1 MSEQH
6 MNCNY
11 MKSVLLS
18 TLFYL
23 LISNQVD
30 AGEFDNIKVGVLA
43 KSSFSWDGSHLP
55 NYSTGVPEITILR
68 ITIPPD
74 TQLPLHQHPHINAG
88 VLLKG
93 KLTVATEN
101 GYKLYLKA
109 GDSIVE
115 MVNKWHYGKNK
126 NSEPAEMIVFY
137 AGVKDVINS
146 IVKPMENKSH

>member
-1 MSEQH
+1 MNWSEQH

-11 MKSVLLS
+11 MKLVLLS

-23 LISNQVD
+23 LIPHQVD
-30 AGEFDNIKVGVLA
+30 AGEFDNIKVDVLA

-55 NYSTGVPEITILR
+55 SYSTGVPEITILR

-74 TQLPLHQHPHINAG
+74 TQLPLHKHSHINAG

-93 KLTVATEN
+93 KLTVTTEN
-101 GYKLYLKA
+101 GYTFYLKS

-115 MVNKWHYGKNK
+115 TVNKWHYGKNE

-137 AGVKDVINS
+137 AGVKDGINS
-146 IVKPMENKSH
+146 IVKSYGE

>member
-1 MSEQH
+1 
-6 MNCNY
+6 

-115 MVNKWHYGKNK
+115 MVNK
-126 NSEPAEMIVFY
+126 
-137 AGVKDVINS
+137 
-146 IVKPMENKSH
+146 